1 MCFVHI
7 SIATVSNKTS
17 NRNDGNHV
25 QPWMSPFFD
34 VYIEGQFKHGIISS
48 NLPDIRITVKLIA

>member
-48 NLPDIRITVKLIA
+48 NLPDILQSS